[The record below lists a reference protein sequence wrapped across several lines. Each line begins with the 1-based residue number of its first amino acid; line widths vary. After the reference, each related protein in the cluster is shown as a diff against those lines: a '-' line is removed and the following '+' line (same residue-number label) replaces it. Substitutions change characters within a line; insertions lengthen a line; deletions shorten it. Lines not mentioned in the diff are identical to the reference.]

1 MFFNSLFHNS
11 LKVLPIFL
19 FFIFITPVILV
30 LFSLFNGYSDNWFHL
45 YNYVLSEY
53 IINSIF
59 LILGVSFFVV
69 LIGVLSSWLV
79 TNYDFFGKSFFEWAL
94 ILPLAVPPYILAY
107 TFTEIFDTYGSA
119 NNLLNSIFLFDEK
132 KVFFPSVRNIY
143 GAIAVFSFTLY
154 PYVYLVSRMAFV
166 NQSISIIEAGRIL
179 GLSRVGAFFKLSIPL
194 IRPAIFAGLALV
206 IMETLSDFGAV
217 EHFAIATFTTGI
229 FRTWYGMYDL
239 NTAMQLASLLLI
251 FVTIFLIFERLS
263 RKKAAFVSSN
273 SLYKKHKVMKLKGS
287 YSFFAMLFC
296 LIPVFIGFILPII
309 ELINWTINYKLDFF
323 NRDFLKSAFNSLL
336 LALIAAFLCTMIAF
350 LINFTARYQ
359 GNKLLS
365 FLSST
370 LMLGYAVPGLILAI
384 GITQLLTIIDNSF
397 NLFTIDIVLTGSLIG
412 LIIAYIIKSYALSNS
427 TIESGFQRISNSLDD
442 ISKTLNIS
450 GIKLMYKIHF
460 PLLRTG
466 LLTSTLLVG
475 SEVIKELPA
484 TLILRPFNFETLAV
498 SAYNYASEERMYE
511 AAAPSIAIV
520 IVGLLPIIIL
530 SRMIKNSR
538 PGETLWQKRL
548 V

>member
-1 MFFNSLFHNS
+1 MFYNSLFEYS
-11 LKVLPIFL
+11 LKILPIFL
-19 FFIFITPVILV
+19 FLLFVAPVILV
-30 LFSLFNGYSDNWFHL
+30 LSSLFYGYSENWFHL

-59 LILGVSFFVV
+59 LIIGVSFFVV

-79 TNYDFFGKSFFEWAL
+79 TNYDFAGKSFFEWAL

-119 NNLLNSIFLFDEK
+119 NIFLNNIFLFEDK
-132 KVFFPSVRNIY
+132 KVFFPNVRNIY

-154 PYVYLVSRMAFV
+154 PYVYLVSRMAFI
-166 NQSISIIEAGRIL
+166 NQSISIIEAGRVL

-229 FRTWYGMYDL
+229 FRTWFGMYDL
-239 NTAMQLASLLLI
+239 HTAMQLASLLLI
-251 FVTIFLIFERLS
+251 FVTVFLVIERIS
-263 RKKAAFVSSN
+263 RRKASFVSSN
-273 SLYKKHKVMKLKGS
+273 SLYKKYDIIKLKG
-287 YSFFAMLFC
+287 YKNFFAMLFC
-296 LIPVFIGFILPII
+296 FTPIFMGFILPII
-309 ELINWTINYKLDFF
+309 ELLNWTINYKLDFF
-323 NRDFLKSAFNSLL
+323 NIDFLESSFNSLL
-336 LALIAAFLCTMIAF
+336 LAIIAALLCTMISF
-350 LINFTARYQ
+350 LINFSIRFQ
-359 GNKLLS
+359 GNKFLS
-365 FLSST
+365 SLSST

-384 GITQLLTIIDNSF
+384 GITQLLTFLDNYIEFFKF
-397 NLFTIDIVLTGSLIG
+397 NLILTGSLIG

-427 TIESGFQRISNSLDD
+427 TIEASFQRVSSSLDD
-442 ISKTLNIS
+442 VSKTLNIS

-460 PLLRTG
+460 PLVKTG
-466 LLTSTLLVG
+466 LLTSILLVG

-520 IVGLLPIIIL
+520 IIGLLPIIIL
-530 SRMIKNSR
+530 SRMIKSSR
-538 PGETLWQKRL
+538 PGEALW
-548 V
+548 

>member
-1 MFFNSLFHNS
+1 MFLNSLFHNS

-19 FFIFITPVILV
+19 FFIFIAPIILV
-30 LFSLFNGYSDNWFHL
+30 LSSLFYGYSDNWFHL

-119 NNLLNSIFLFDEK
+119 NTLLSNIFLFDEK
-132 KVFFPSVRNIY
+132 KIFFPSVRNIY

-251 FVTIFLIFERLS
+251 FVTIFLVFERFS

-287 YSFFAMLFC
+287 YNFFAMLFC

-384 GITQLLTIIDNSF
+384 GITQLFTIIDNSF
-397 NLFTIDIVLTGSLIG
+397 YLFRIDIILTGSLIG

-427 TIESGFQRISNSLDD
+427 TIESGFQRISNSFDD
-442 ISKTLNIS
+442 VSKTFNIS
-450 GIKLMYKIHF
+450 GIKLMYKIHL

-466 LLTSTLLVG
+466 LLTSILLVG

-538 PGETLWQKRL
+538 PGETLW
-548 V
+548 

>member
-30 LFSLFNGYSDNWFHL
+30 LSSLFNGYSDNWFHL

-119 NNLLNSIFLFDEK
+119 NTLLSNIFLFDEK

-239 NTAMQLASLLLI
+239 STAMQLASLLLI
-251 FVTIFLIFERLS
+251 FVTIFLVFERLS

-296 LIPVFIGFILPII
+296 LIPVFVGFILPII

-427 TIESGFQRISNSLDD
+427 TIQSGFQRISNSLDD

-466 LLTSTLLVG
+466 LLTSILLVG

-538 PGETLWQKRL
+538 PGETLW
-548 V
+548 

>member
-30 LFSLFNGYSDNWFHL
+30 LSSLFNGYSDNWFHL

-79 TNYDFFGKSFFEWAL
+79 TNFDFFGKSFFEWAL

-119 NNLLNSIFLFDEK
+119 NTLLSNIFLFDEK

-251 FVTIFLIFERLS
+251 FVTIFLVFERLS

-296 LIPVFIGFILPII
+296 LIPVFVGFILPII

-336 LALIAAFLCTMIAF
+336 LALIAAFLCTMFAF

-466 LLTSTLLVG
+466 LLTSILLVG

-538 PGETLWQKRL
+538 PGETLW
-548 V
+548 

>member
-1 MFFNSLFHNS
+1 MFYNSLFEYS
-11 LKVLPIFL
+11 LKILPIFL
-19 FFIFITPVILV
+19 FLLFVAPVILV
-30 LFSLFNGYSDNWFHL
+30 LSSLFYGYSENWFHL

-59 LILGVSFFVV
+59 LIIGVSFFVV

-79 TNYDFFGKSFFEWAL
+79 TNYDFAGKSFFEWAL

-119 NNLLNSIFLFDEK
+119 NIFLNNIFLFEDK
-132 KVFFPSVRNIY
+132 KVFFPNVRNIY

-154 PYVYLVSRMAFV
+154 PYVYLVSRMAFI
-166 NQSISIIEAGRIL
+166 NQSISIIEAGRVL

-229 FRTWYGMYDL
+229 FRTWFGMYDL
-239 NTAMQLASLLLI
+239 HTAMQLASLLLI
-251 FVTIFLIFERLS
+251 FVTVFLVIERIS
-263 RKKAAFVSSN
+263 RRKASFVSSN
-273 SLYKKHKVMKLKGS
+273 SLYKKYDIIKLKG
-287 YSFFAMLFC
+287 YKNFFAMLFC
-296 LIPVFIGFILPII
+296 FTPIFMGFILPII
-309 ELINWTINYKLDFF
+309 ELLNWTINYKLDFF
-323 NRDFLKSAFNSLL
+323 NIDFLESSFNSLL
-336 LALIAAFLCTMIAF
+336 LAIIAALLCTMISF
-350 LINFTARYQ
+350 LINFSIRFQ
-359 GNKLLS
+359 GNKFLS
-365 FLSST
+365 SLSST

-384 GITQLLTIIDNSF
+384 GITQLLTFLDNYIEFFKF
-397 NLFTIDIVLTGSLIG
+397 NFILTGSLIG

-427 TIESGFQRISNSLDD
+427 TIEASFQRVSSSLDD
-442 ISKTLNIS
+442 VSKTLNIS

-460 PLLRTG
+460 PLVKTG
-466 LLTSTLLVG
+466 LLTSILLVG

-520 IVGLLPIIIL
+520 IIGLLPIIIL
-530 SRMIKNSR
+530 SRMIKSSR
-538 PGETLWQKRL
+538 PGEALW
-548 V
+548 

>member
-1 MFFNSLFHNS
+1 MFLNSLFHNS

-19 FFIFITPVILV
+19 FFIFIAPIILV
-30 LFSLFNGYSDNWFHL
+30 LSSLFYGYSDNWFHL

-79 TNYDFFGKSFFEWAL
+79 TNFDFFGKSFFEWAL

-119 NNLLNSIFLFDEK
+119 NTLLSNIFLFDEK
-132 KVFFPSVRNIY
+132 KIFFPSVRNIY

-251 FVTIFLIFERLS
+251 FVTIFLVFERFS

-323 NRDFLKSAFNSLL
+323 N
-336 LALIAAFLCTMIAF
+336 
-350 LINFTARYQ
+350 
-359 GNKLLS
+359 
-365 FLSST
+365 
-370 LMLGYAVPGLILAI
+370 
-384 GITQLLTIIDNSF
+384 
-397 NLFTIDIVLTGSLIG
+397 
-412 LIIAYIIKSYALSNS
+412 
-427 TIESGFQRISNSLDD
+427 
-442 ISKTLNIS
+442 
-450 GIKLMYKIHF
+450 
-460 PLLRTG
+460 
-466 LLTSTLLVG
+466 
-475 SEVIKELPA
+475 
-484 TLILRPFNFETLAV
+484 
-498 SAYNYASEERMYE
+498 
-511 AAAPSIAIV
+511 
-520 IVGLLPIIIL
+520 
-530 SRMIKNSR
+530 
-538 PGETLWQKRL
+538 
-548 V
+548 

>member
-1 MFFNSLFHNS
+1 MFLNSLFHNS

-19 FFIFITPVILV
+19 FFIFIAPIILV
-30 LFSLFNGYSDNWFHL
+30 LSSLFYGYSDNWFHL

-119 NNLLNSIFLFDEK
+119 NTLLSNIFLFDEK

-251 FVTIFLIFERLS
+251 FVTIFLVFERLS

-296 LIPVFIGFILPII
+296 LIPVFVGFILPII

-397 NLFTIDIVLTGSLIG
+397 YLFRIDIILTGSLIG

-427 TIESGFQRISNSLDD
+427 TIESGFQRISNSFDD
-442 ISKTLNIS
+442 VSKTLNIS
-450 GIKLMYKIHF
+450 GIKLMYKIHL

-466 LLTSTLLVG
+466 LLTSILLVG

-538 PGETLWQKRL
+538 PGETLW
-548 V
+548 

>member
-30 LFSLFNGYSDNWFHL
+30 LSSLFNGYSDNWFHL

-119 NNLLNSIFLFDEK
+119 NTLLSNIFLFDEK

-251 FVTIFLIFERLS
+251 FVTIFLVFERLS

-296 LIPVFIGFILPII
+296 LIPVFVGFILPII

-370 LMLGYAVPGLILAI
+370 VMLGYAVPGLILAI

-466 LLTSTLLVG
+466 LLTSILLVG

-538 PGETLWQKRL
+538 PGETLW
-548 V
+548 

>member
-1 MFFNSLFHNS
+1 MFFNSLFHNF

-30 LFSLFNGYSDNWFHL
+30 LSSLFNGYSDNWFHL

-466 LLTSTLLVG
+466 LLTSILLVG

-538 PGETLWQKRL
+538 PGETLW
-548 V
+548 

>member
-1 MFFNSLFHNS
+1 MFYNSLFEYS
-11 LKVLPIFL
+11 LKILPIFL
-19 FFIFITPVILV
+19 FLLFVAPVILV
-30 LFSLFNGYSDNWFHL
+30 LSSLFYGYSENWFHL

-59 LILGVSFFVV
+59 LIIGVSFFVV

-79 TNYDFFGKSFFEWAL
+79 TNYDFAGKSFFEWAL

-119 NNLLNSIFLFDEK
+119 NIFLNNIFLFEDK
-132 KVFFPSVRNIY
+132 KVFFPNVRNIY

-154 PYVYLVSRMAFV
+154 PYVYLVSRMAFI
-166 NQSISIIEAGRIL
+166 NQSISIIEAGRVL

-206 IMETLSDFGAV
+206 IMETLSDFGTV

-229 FRTWYGMYDL
+229 FRTWFGMYDL
-239 NTAMQLASLLLI
+239 HTAMQLASLLLI
-251 FVTIFLIFERLS
+251 FVTVFLVIERIS
-263 RKKAAFVSSN
+263 RKKASFVSRN
-273 SLYKKHKVMKLKGS
+273 SLYKKYDIIKLKG
-287 YSFFAMLFC
+287 YKNFFAMLFC
-296 LIPVFIGFILPII
+296 FTPIFMGFILPTI
-309 ELINWTINYKLDFF
+309 ELLNWTINYKLDFF
-323 NRDFLKSAFNSLL
+323 NIDFLKSSFNSLL
-336 LALIAAFLCTMIAF
+336 LAIIAALLCTMISF
-350 LINFTARYQ
+350 LINFSIRFQ
-359 GNKLLS
+359 GNKFLS
-365 FLSST
+365 SLSST

-384 GITQLLTIIDNSF
+384 GITQLLTFLDNYIEFFKF
-397 NLFTIDIVLTGSLIG
+397 NFILTGSLIG

-427 TIESGFQRISNSLDD
+427 TIEASFQRVSSSLDD
-442 ISKTLNIS
+442 VSKTLNIS

-460 PLLRTG
+460 PLVKTG
-466 LLTSTLLVG
+466 LLTSILLVG

-520 IVGLLPIIIL
+520 IIGLLPIIIL
-530 SRMIKNSR
+530 SRMIKSSR
-538 PGETLWQKRL
+538 PGEALW
-548 V
+548 

>member
-1 MFFNSLFHNS
+1 MFFNSLFHNFI
-11 LKVLPIFL
+11 KVLPIFL

-30 LFSLFNGYSDNWFHL
+30 LSSLFNGYSDNWFHL

-296 LIPVFIGFILPII
+296 LIPVFFGFILPII

-538 PGETLWQKRL
+538 PGETLW
-548 V
+548 

>member
-1 MFFNSLFHNS
+1 MFFNSLFHNF

-30 LFSLFNGYSDNWFHL
+30 LSSLFNGYSDNWFHL

-538 PGETLWQKRL
+538 PGETLW
-548 V
+548 

>member
-1 MFFNSLFHNS
+1 MFFNSLFHNF

-30 LFSLFNGYSDNWFHL
+30 LSSLFNGYSDNWFHL

-251 FVTIFLIFERLS
+251 FVTIFLVFERLS

-450 GIKLMYKIHF
+450 GIKLMYKIH
-460 PLLRTG
+460 
-466 LLTSTLLVG
+466 
-475 SEVIKELPA
+475 LP
-484 TLILRPFNFETLAV
+484 
-498 SAYNYASEERMYE
+498 Y
-511 AAAPSIAIV
+511 
-520 IVGLLPIIIL
+520 
-530 SRMIKNSR
+530 
-538 PGETLWQKRL
+538 
-548 V
+548 

>member
-30 LFSLFNGYSDNWFHL
+30 LSSLFNGYSDNWFHL

-119 NNLLNSIFLFDEK
+119 NTLLSNIFLFDEK

-251 FVTIFLIFERLS
+251 FVTIFLVFERLS

-296 LIPVFIGFILPII
+296 LIPVFVGFILPII

-466 LLTSTLLVG
+466 LLTSILLVG

-484 TLILRPFNFETLAV
+484 TLILRPFNFDTLAV

-538 PGETLWQKRL
+538 PGETLW
-548 V
+548 

>member
-1 MFFNSLFHNS
+1 MFYNSLFEKL
-11 LKVLPIFL
+11 LKILTIFL
-19 FFIFITPVILV
+19 FLIFVTPVILV
-30 LFSLFNGYSDNWFHL
+30 LSSLFYGYSDNWFHL

-59 LILGVSFFVV
+59 LIIGVSFFVV
-69 LIGVLSSWLV
+69 LIGVFSSWLV
-79 TNYDFFGKSFFEWAL
+79 TYYDFVGKSFFEWAL

-119 NNLLNSIFLFDEK
+119 NVLLNNIFLLDDK
-132 KVFFPSVRNIY
+132 KIFFPNVRNIY

-154 PYVYLVSRMAFV
+154 PYVYLVSRMAFI
-166 NQSISIIEAGRIL
+166 NQSISIIEAGRVL
-179 GLSRVGAFFKLSIPL
+179 GLSRVEAFFKLSIPL

-217 EHFAIATFTTGI
+217 EHFAIPTFTTGI

-239 NTAMQLASLLLI
+239 NTAMQLSSLLLV
-251 FVTIFLIFERLS
+251 FVIIFLVIERIS
-263 RKKAAFVSSN
+263 RKKASFVSSN
-273 SLYKKHKVMKLKGS
+273 SLYKKYNVIKLKG
-287 YSFFAMLFC
+287 YNNLFAMLFC
-296 LIPVFIGFILPII
+296 FIPIFMGFILPIT
-309 ELINWTINYKLDFF
+309 ELLNWTINYKLDFF
-323 NRDFLKSAFNSLL
+323 NKDFLESSFNSLL
-336 LALIAAFLCTMIAF
+336 LAIIAALLCTTISF
-350 LINFTARYQ
+350 LINFSARFQ
-359 GNKLLS
+359 GNKFLS

-384 GITQLLTIIDNSF
+384 GITQLLTFLDNFVEFFEF
-397 NLFTIDIVLTGSLIG
+397 NFILTGSLIG

-427 TIESGFQRISNSLDD
+427 AIESGFQRVSSSLDD
-442 ISKTLNIS
+442 VSKTLNIS
-450 GIKLMYKIHF
+450 AIRLMYKIHL
-460 PLLRTG
+460 PLVKTG
-466 LLTSTLLVG
+466 LLTSILLVG

-530 SRMIKNSR
+530 SRMIKSSR
-538 PGETLWQKRL
+538 PGETLW
-548 V
+548 

>member
-19 FFIFITPVILV
+19 FFIFITPIILV
-30 LFSLFNGYSDNWFHL
+30 LSSLFYGYSDNWFHL

-94 ILPLAVPPYILAY
+94 ILPLAIPPYILAY

-119 NNLLNSIFLFDEK
+119 NTLLNNIFLFDEK

-179 GLSRVGAFFKLSIPL
+179 GLSRVEAFFKLSIPL
-194 IRPAIFAGLALV
+194 IRPAILAGLALV

-251 FVTIFLIFERLS
+251 FVTIFLVFERLS

-323 NRDFLKSAFNSLL
+323 NRDFLKSSFNSLL
-336 LALIAAFLCTMIAF
+336 LALITAFLCTIIAF

-384 GITQLLTIIDNSF
+384 GITQLLIIIDNSF
-397 NLFTIDIVLTGSLIG
+397 NLFKIDIVLTGSLIG

-427 TIESGFQRISNSLDD
+427 TIESGFQRVSNSLDD
-442 ISKTLNIS
+442 VSKTLNIS

-466 LLTSTLLVG
+466 LLTSILLVG

-538 PGETLWQKRL
+538 PGEILW
-548 V
+548 

>member
-1 MFFNSLFHNS
+1 MFFNSLFHNF

-30 LFSLFNGYSDNWFHL
+30 LSSLFNGYSDNWFHL

-119 NNLLNSIFLFDEK
+119 NTLLNNIFLFDEK

-538 PGETLWQKRL
+538 PGETLW
-548 V
+548 

>member
-19 FFIFITPVILV
+19 FFIFITPIILV
-30 LFSLFNGYSDNWFHL
+30 LSSLFYGYSDNWFHL

-119 NNLLNSIFLFDEK
+119 NTLLSNIFLFDEK

-251 FVTIFLIFERLS
+251 FVTIFLVFERLS

-466 LLTSTLLVG
+466 LLTSILLVG

-538 PGETLWQKRL
+538 PGETLW
-548 V
+548 

>member
-1 MFFNSLFHNS
+1 MFFNSLFHNF

-30 LFSLFNGYSDNWFHL
+30 LSSLFNGYSDNWFHL

-119 NNLLNSIFLFDEK
+119 NTLLSNIFLFDEK

-251 FVTIFLIFERLS
+251 FVTIFLVFERLS

-466 LLTSTLLVG
+466 LLTSALLVG

-538 PGETLWQKRL
+538 PGETLW
-548 V
+548 

>member
-30 LFSLFNGYSDNWFHL
+30 LSSLFNGYSDNWFHL

-251 FVTIFLIFERLS
+251 FVTIFLVFERLS

-296 LIPVFIGFILPII
+296 LIPVFVGFILPII

-466 LLTSTLLVG
+466 LLTSILLVG

-538 PGETLWQKRL
+538 PGETLW
-548 V
+548 

>member
-1 MFFNSLFHNS
+1 MFLNSLFHNS

-19 FFIFITPVILV
+19 FFIFIAPIILV
-30 LFSLFNGYSDNWFHL
+30 LSSLFYGYSDNWFHL

-119 NNLLNSIFLFDEK
+119 NTLLSNIFLFDEK

-251 FVTIFLIFERLS
+251 FVTIFLVFERLS

-397 NLFTIDIVLTGSLIG
+397 YLFRIDIILTGSLIG

-427 TIESGFQRISNSLDD
+427 TIESGFQRISNSFDD
-442 ISKTLNIS
+442 VSKTLNIS
-450 GIKLMYKIHF
+450 GIKLMYKIHL

-466 LLTSTLLVG
+466 LLTSILLVG

-538 PGETLWQKRL
+538 PGETLW
-548 V
+548 

>member
-1 MFFNSLFHNS
+1 MFLNSLFHNS

-19 FFIFITPVILV
+19 FFIFIAPIILV
-30 LFSLFNGYSDNWFHL
+30 LSSLFYGYSDNWFHL

-119 NNLLNSIFLFDEK
+119 NTLLSNIFLFDEK

-251 FVTIFLIFERLS
+251 FVTIFLVFERLS

-427 TIESGFQRISNSLDD
+427 TIQSGFQRISNSLDD

-466 LLTSTLLVG
+466 LLTSILLVG

-538 PGETLWQKRL
+538 PGETLW
-548 V
+548 

>member
-1 MFFNSLFHNS
+1 MFFNSLFHNF

-30 LFSLFNGYSDNWFHL
+30 LSSLFNGYSDNWFHL

-251 FVTIFLIFERLS
+251 FVTIFLVFERLS

-323 NRDFLKSAFNSLL
+323 NKDFLKSAFNSLL

-466 LLTSTLLVG
+466 LLTSILLVG

-538 PGETLWQKRL
+538 PGETLW
-548 V
+548 

>member
-119 NNLLNSIFLFDEK
+119 NTLLSNIFLFDEK

-251 FVTIFLIFERLS
+251 FVTIFLVFERLS

-466 LLTSTLLVG
+466 LLTSILLVG

-538 PGETLWQKRL
+538 PGETLW
-548 V
+548 

>member
-1 MFFNSLFHNS
+1 MFLNSLFHNS

-19 FFIFITPVILV
+19 FFIFIAPIILV
-30 LFSLFNGYSDNWFHL
+30 LSSLFYGYSDNWFHL

-119 NNLLNSIFLFDEK
+119 NTLLSNIFLFDEK

-251 FVTIFLIFERLS
+251 FVTIFLVFERFS

-384 GITQLLTIIDNSF
+384 GITQLFTIIDNSF
-397 NLFTIDIVLTGSLIG
+397 YLFRIDIILTGSLIG

-427 TIESGFQRISNSLDD
+427 TIESGFQRISNSIDD
-442 ISKTLNIS
+442 VSKTFNIS
-450 GIKLMYKIHF
+450 GIKLMYKIHL

-466 LLTSTLLVG
+466 LLTSILLVG

-538 PGETLWQKRL
+538 PGETLW
-548 V
+548 